1 MATILD
7 FSFLANFSSLFTFL
21 LVLVGSYA
29 LLTHIKFL
37 GENAAIHGF
46 ISFLIAIIVSIFP
59 STNRLVS
66 SMAPWFVILAIF
78 LMFLI
83 TGYMLLGWSEK
94 DVANKVK
101 KTPAINWA
109 IFIIGC
115 IILIVSISN
124 AFGPGLLN
132 PEANQTIANSPDP
145 TGITPSGGGDFGN
158 NVMAVF
164 FSPKIL
170 GMVLIMLVAVSAI
183 AMLGGK
189 TEATEMGNGGNHG
202 EH

>member
-29 LLTHIKFL
+29 LLSHVKFL

-46 ISFLIAIIVSIFP
+46 IAFLVAIIVSIFP

-78 LMFLI
+78 LMFL
-83 TGYMLLGWSEK
+83 TVGYMLLGWSEK
-94 DVANKVK
+94 DLATKVK
-101 KTPAINWA
+101 TTPAINWA
-109 IFIIGC
+109 IFIIGA

-132 PEANQTIANSPDP
+132 PEANQTIADTPDP
-145 TGITPSGGGDFGN
+145 TGITSGGSDFGN

-164 FSPKIL
+164 FSPKVL

-189 TEATEMGNGGNHG
+189 TEATGTGGSGGGDH
-202 EH
+202 H